1 MTDKEKAKLRD
12 YYGQK
17 MVQNYFNHP
26 DHIQIWIWTENP
38 LKIIVFF
45 RRGLNGLDK
54 FVIATKNYVLLE
66 NAL

>member
-1 MTDKEKAKLRD
+1 MTDKEKKKLRD

-26 DHIQIWIWTENP
+26 DHIQIWIWDKNP
-38 LKIIVFF
+38 FRIVVFF
-45 RRGLNGLDK
+45 NRHLNCPNKSVMATLDY
-54 FVIATKNYVLLE
+54 ILLE